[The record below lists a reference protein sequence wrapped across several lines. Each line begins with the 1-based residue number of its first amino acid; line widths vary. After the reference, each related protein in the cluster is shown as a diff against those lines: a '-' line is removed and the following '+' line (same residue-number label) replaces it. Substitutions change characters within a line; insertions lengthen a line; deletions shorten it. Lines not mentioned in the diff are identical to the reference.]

1 MEDSTQTWSL
11 ECKPFG
17 QSGYVFYNEGSREL
31 PLYWE
36 YGGGDTIAIVRV
48 EEPEKLGVRFPWA
61 VGRER
66 VILERIAREL
76 VRQQAPGSRTELDE
90 RNLAIYVREQKQQAK
105 S

>member
-1 MEDSTQTWSL
+1 MENSVQTWSL

-17 QSGYVFYNEGSREL
+17 QSGYVFYHEGSREL

-36 YGGGDTIAIVRV
+36 YGGGDTIVVVRV
-48 EEPEKLGVRFPWA
+48 EEPEKLGARFPWV

-66 VILERIAREL
+66 VILERIAQEL
-76 VRQQAPGSRTELDE
+76 VRQQAPGARTEIDE
-90 RNLAIYVREQKQQAK
+90 KDLAIYVREQNQRAT